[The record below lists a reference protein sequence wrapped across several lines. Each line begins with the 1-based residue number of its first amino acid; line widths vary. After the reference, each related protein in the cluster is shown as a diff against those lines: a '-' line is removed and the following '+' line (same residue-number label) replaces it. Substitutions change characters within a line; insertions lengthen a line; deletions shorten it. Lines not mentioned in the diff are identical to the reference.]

1 MADRTGSPGVSR
13 VPIAGVLA
21 WAVPGLGHI
30 YLGDV
35 RRGLVI
41 MATIAATF
49 WGGVAIGGM
58 ASTVNQKERTAWFMA
73 QVCAGAHGIAGH
85 FLSKLRS
92 DDERK
97 TAAWMSVEAGVIY
110 TGVAGLL
117 NLLVV
122 LDALSRAEAQVSG
135 VNRTETGRPAGTRA
149 GPKP

>member
-1 MADRTGSPGVSR
+1 VSR

-21 WAVPGLGHI
+21 WAVPGMGHV

-49 WGGVAIGGM
+49 WGGVAIGGV

-73 QVCAGAHGIAGH
+73 QICTGSHGLLGH
-85 FLSKLRS
+85 FLSRQQPDLA
-92 DDERK
+92 RK
-97 TAAWMSVEAGVIY
+97 TAPWMSVEVGVIY